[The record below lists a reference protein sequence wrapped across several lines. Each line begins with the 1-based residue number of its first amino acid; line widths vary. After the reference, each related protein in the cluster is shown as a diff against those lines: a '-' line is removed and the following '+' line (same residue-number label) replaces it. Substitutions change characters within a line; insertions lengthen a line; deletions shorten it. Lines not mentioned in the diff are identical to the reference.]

1 VVLLRSALDNR
12 VHQRTLAPPPSREPN
27 MRALFLFALLPLAA
41 CATPYDRAEGQRACD
56 QGHFLRNASPAAY
69 LSCLDRVD
77 AIAAAD
83 EQERRED
90 QALWL
95 SFFGLD

>member
-1 VVLLRSALDNR
+1 
-12 VHQRTLAPPPSREPN
+12 
-27 MRALFLFALLPLAA
+27 MRALLLIFALSLSA
-41 CATPYDRAEGQRACD
+41 CASDPYDRAEGLRACD
-56 QGHFLRNASPAAY
+56 EGRLLRNNAPRAY

-83 EQERRED
+83 EQDRREE
-90 QALWL
+90 QSLWL